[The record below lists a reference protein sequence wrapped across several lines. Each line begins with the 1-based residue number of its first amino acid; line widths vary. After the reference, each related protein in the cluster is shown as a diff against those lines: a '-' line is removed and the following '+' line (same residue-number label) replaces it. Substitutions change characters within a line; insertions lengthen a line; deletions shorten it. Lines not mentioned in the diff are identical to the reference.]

1 MLRHTCIASIASVA
15 AVASAQAAV
24 TLDGQNIPTEAATN
38 GIPLLATQDTA
49 TQFGNATGGGQ
60 DSAGG
65 SELNALYADITGG
78 TLRLLITG
86 NLEGNFNKMWILFD
100 AISGG
105 ENPLGNDN
113 ADGGFGEINAL
124 AGLSFDTGFTPDHGL
139 RLEVGGGFHSVRL
152 FDLLDNSAVDVT
164 TGGGPG
170 DLPLSG
176 VSGNGVSL
184 GWDNSNTLGVD
195 NVSAAAAATA
205 TTGWEF
211 EIDLATAFGAS
222 PNSVGITV
230 FISSGDGTFL
240 SNQVLPGIGGGD
252 NLGSPSD
259 DTLGFVTA
267 VPEPAS
273 LALLGAGGLLIASRR
288 RGA

>member
-1 MLRHTCIASIASVA
+1 
-15 AVASAQAAV
+15 
-24 TLDGQNIPTEAATN
+24 
-38 GIPLLATQDTA
+38 
-49 TQFGNATGGGQ
+49 
-60 DSAGG
+60 
-65 SELNALYADITGG
+65 
-78 TLRLLITG
+78 
-86 NLEGNFNKMWILFD
+86 MWILFD